1 MTVIVMKKYVFIIF
15 LTTFFLVFMYIGWT
29 GYNIWSFSGKNQLE
43 KTDAAIVLGAA
54 VQDSEPSVVFK
65 KRIEHAT
72 PAL

>member
-1 MTVIVMKKYVFIIF
+1 
-15 LTTFFLVFMYIGWT
+15 MYIGWT